1 MTEER
6 PTPRA
11 AERTAPTMRAMA
23 QDRYGDPAEVL
34 SLVEVP
40 VPEVGPETVLV
51 RVEAISLNA
60 YDWHMVAAS
69 PSFIRLAGAGFSK
82 PKHPIA
88 GADLAGVVE
97 AVGDAVTEFA
107 PGDRVVGWH
116 AGTAAEYVAATERTL
131 VPVPKDVDLHQAAA
145 VPMAGMTAL
154 QGLRD
159 HGGVDA
165 GSNVLILGASGGVG
179 QFVVQIAKALGAR
192 VTGVCGT
199 HNVETVRALGADRV
213 VDYSTTDVHSL
224 GDRFDVVVHVGGE
237 YPLRKLRPIM
247 TDDGTLVLV
256 GSDEGGSLLG
266 PARFLFGQVVRS
278 WFTSQSVAQ
287 FTATNRKADLE
298 VLVGMLADGTLRVA
312 IDHVSPLAETGR
324 EIAYLREGH
333 ARGKVIIEVGA

>member
-6 PTPRA
+6 STPSA
-11 AERTAPTMRAMA
+11 TERPSRMMRAMVH
-23 QDRYGDPAEVL
+23 DRYGDPAEVL
-34 SLVEVP
+34 SLAEVP
-40 VPEVGPETVLV
+40 VPAVDADTVLV
-51 RVEAISLNA
+51 RVEAVSLNA

-97 AVGDAVTEFA
+97 AVGEAVTEFA
-107 PGDRVVGWH
+107 PGDRVFGWH

-131 VPVPKDVDLHQAAA
+131 VQVPDGVDLHQAAS
-145 VPMAGMTAL
+145 VPMAGATAL

-159 HGGVDA
+159 HGNVGE
-165 GSNVLILGASGGVG
+165 GSNVLVLGASGGVG
-179 QFVVQIAKALGAR
+179 QFAVQIAKQLGAR

-199 HNVETVRALGADRV
+199 HNVETVRSLGADEV
-213 VDYSTTDVHSL
+213 VDYSATDVYSL
-224 GDRFDVVVHVGGE
+224 DDRFDVVVHVGGE
-237 YPLRKLRPIM
+237 YPLRRLRRIM
-247 TDDGTLVLV
+247 TDDGTLVLI
-256 GSDEGGSLLG
+256 GSDEGGALLG
-266 PARFLFGQVVRS
+266 PARFLFGQVIRS

-287 FTATNRKADLE
+287 FTATNRTTDLE
-298 VLVGMLADGTLRVA
+298 VLAGMLADGTLRVV

-333 ARGKVIIEVGA
+333 ATGKVIIEVGA